1 MTSMPRRHVVCLG
14 DSITRGQ
21 VSVDYVTL
29 LARRT
34 FAGPYVFT
42 NAGANG
48 DLAEN
53 ALQRLDSVIDL
64 RPDLVTVL
72 IGTNDANASMSERNI
87 ARFTRM
93 KKLTARPTIEGYR
106 DNVTA
111 IIDRL
116 TRETS
121 ARIGLLSLP
130 VLGEELGS
138 ESVQR
143 SQQYS
148 AVLKQIAETRG
159 IAYLPLNER
168 QIAHLQAGGFAPGI
182 RYSDGLALSAGAAI
196 QHFILR
202 RSLDDISRRRGLQ
215 LTTDLLHQ
223 NTRGAT
229 MIADLIE
236 EFVSQTSDV

>member
-1 MTSMPRRHVVCLG
+1 VTSMSRRRVVCLG

-21 VSVDYVTL
+21 LSVDYVKM
-29 LARRT
+29 LASRT
-34 FAGPYVFT
+34 SGKPFVFT
-42 NAGANG
+42 NEGVNG

-53 ALQRLDSVIDL
+53 TLRRLDSVIDL

-72 IGTNDANASMSERNI
+72 IGANDANASMSEKNSVR
-87 ARFTRM
+87 ATRM
-93 KKLTARPTIEGYR
+93 KKLSGRPTIEGFGES
-106 DNVTA
+106 VAA

-116 TRETS
+116 TKEAS
-121 ARIGLLSLP
+121 ARVGLLSLP

-148 AVLKQIAETRG
+148 EVLKQIAETRG
-159 IAYLPLNER
+159 VAYLPLNER
-168 QIAHLQAGGFAPGI
+168 QVEHLAAGDFTPRT
-182 RYSDGLALSAGAAI
+182 RYRDGLGLLVGGAI
-196 QHFILR
+196 QHVVLR

-215 LTTDLLHQ
+215 LSTDLLHQ

-236 EFVSQTSDV
+236 EFVLQ

>member
-1 MTSMPRRHVVCLG
+1 VTSISRRRVACLG

-21 VSVDYVTL
+21 LSVDYVKM
-29 LARRT
+29 LASRT
-34 FAGPYVFT
+34 AGKPFVFT
-42 NAGANG
+42 NAGVNG
-48 DLAEN
+48 ELAEN
-53 ALQRLDSVIDL
+53 TLRRLDSVVDL
-64 RPDLVTVL
+64 RPDVVTVL
-72 IGTNDANASMSERNI
+72 VGANDANASMSEKNSVR
-87 ARFTRM
+87 AKRM
-93 KKLTARPTIEGYR
+93 QKLSGRPTIEAFGE
-106 DNVTA
+106 NVAA
-111 IIDRL
+111 ITDRL
-116 TRETS
+116 SKETS
-121 ARIGLLSLP
+121 ARVALLSLP

-148 AVLKQIAETRG
+148 RVLKQIAETRG
-159 IAYLPLNER
+159 VAYLPLNER
-168 QIAHLQAGGFAPGI
+168 QVEHLKAGDFIPRTRYRDGVGLMAGG
-182 RYSDGLALSAGAAI
+182 AI

-236 EFVSQTSDV
+236 EFVLQ